1 MENVNHAKALAIKAA
16 MILAVMWIVLSM
28 LNDVSF
34 LDSTLIAIVLTLI
47 AYFTGDMV
55 VLPRMGNVAATIGDF
70 VISFLVV
77 WAGLALL
84 GYNEAAGEAFLAS
97 LIVAAGEWF
106 YHKWLAKEG
115 HLTTGHSGN
124 TEV

>member
-1 MENVNHAKALAIKAA
+1 

-34 LDSTLIAIVLTLI
+34 LDATLIGIVLTLL

-55 VLPRMGNVAATIGDF
+55 VLPRMGNVAATVGDF

-77 WAGLALL
+77 WAGLAML

-106 YHKWLAKEG
+106 YHKWLAKDG
-115 HLTTGHSGN
+115 NLTTNPARNS
-124 TEV
+124 